1 MVRSKMPEPG
11 LATCQQGWKG
21 GTGRQAFPL
30 LFSSLPYVCFY
41 TLPFQGHWPFSPPRS
56 YSVCYYTLCSG
67 HYSILKPLFR
77 KLSCSLTGKFGWLLN
92 EQRKS
97 LGISEDTKLLGKN
110 GKELS
115 INDFQQGNAVTVTLK
130 DAFTEETPYYYP
142 TVYEIKIIDADK

>member
-1 MVRSKMPEPG
+1 MKKKKLIIVGIMAALVIVIG
-11 LATCQQGWKG
+11 AMAINQ
-21 GTGRQAFPL
+21 
-30 LFSSLPYVCFY
+30 
-41 TLPFQGHWPFSPPRS
+41 SPRWSEKSFEAIVQETVMQPDGEIRLIVERTTEI
-56 YSVCYYTLCSG
+56 YGNPV
-67 HYSILKPLFR
+67 
-77 KLSCSLTGKFGWLLN
+77 N
-92 EQRKS
+92 S

>member
-1 MVRSKMPEPG
+1 MKKKRLMIVGIMAALVIVIG
-11 LATCQQGWKG
+11 AMAMNQ
-21 GTGRQAFPL
+21 
-30 LFSSLPYVCFY
+30 
-41 TLPFQGHWPFSPPRS
+41 SPRWSEKSFEAIVQETVMQPDGEIRLIVERTTKI
-56 YSVCYYTLCSG
+56 YGNPV
-67 HYSILKPLFR
+67 
-77 KLSCSLTGKFGWLLN
+77 N
-92 EQRKS
+92 S

>member
-1 MVRSKMPEPG
+1 MKKKRFMIVGIMAALVIIIG
-11 LATCQQGWKG
+11 AMAINQ
-21 GTGRQAFPL
+21 
-30 LFSSLPYVCFY
+30 
-41 TLPFQGHWPFSPPRS
+41 SPRWSEKSFEAIVQETVMQPDGEIRLIVERTTQI
-56 YSVCYYTLCSG
+56 YGNPV
-67 HYSILKPLFR
+67 
-77 KLSCSLTGKFGWLLN
+77 N
-92 EQRKS
+92 S

>member
-1 MVRSKMPEPG
+1 MKKKRLMIVGIMAALVIVIG
-11 LATCQQGWKG
+11 AMAINQ
-21 GTGRQAFPL
+21 
-30 LFSSLPYVCFY
+30 
-41 TLPFQGHWPFSPPRS
+41 SPRWSEKSFEAIVQETVMQPDGEIRLIVERTTEI
-56 YSVCYYTLCSG
+56 YGNPV
-67 HYSILKPLFR
+67 
-77 KLSCSLTGKFGWLLN
+77 N
-92 EQRKS
+92 S